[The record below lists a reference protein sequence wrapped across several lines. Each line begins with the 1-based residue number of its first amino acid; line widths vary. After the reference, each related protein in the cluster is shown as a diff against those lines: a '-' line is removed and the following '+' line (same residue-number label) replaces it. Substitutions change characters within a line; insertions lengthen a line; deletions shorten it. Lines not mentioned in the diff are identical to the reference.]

1 LVAAPLALFS
11 GNVLAGDVLAGN
23 LKSSNKVPASKTSRF
38 ELAAWDNWG
47 ELLPVIA
54 VLTFAGPFTLHCL
67 LGLVGNSLGDT
78 PKELTARGSLGV
90 LYSMETKRDS
100 WVERSPKDIR

>member
-11 GNVLAGDVLAGN
+11 GNVLAGNVLAGN

-38 ELAAWDNWG
+38 ELAAWDNCV
-47 ELLPVIA
+47 ELLPVMT
-54 VLTFAGPFTLHCL
+54 VLTFAGPFTLHWML
-67 LGLVGNSLGDT
+67 VLVGNSLGDT
-78 PKELTARGSLGV
+78 PRELTARGSLGV

-100 WVERSPKDIR
+100 WVEWSPKDIR